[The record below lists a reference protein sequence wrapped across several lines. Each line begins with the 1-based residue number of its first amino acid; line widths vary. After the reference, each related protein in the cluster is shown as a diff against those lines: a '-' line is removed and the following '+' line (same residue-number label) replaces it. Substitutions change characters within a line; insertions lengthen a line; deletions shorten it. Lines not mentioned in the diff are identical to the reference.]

1 MSTFTNALI
10 REIGRNYGKAISNS
24 LLGDA
29 HANPV
34 RIVGTPR
41 ILGAGSGGRNYE
53 NKLIKLLET
62 YEIKG
67 ATATFN
73 VAQNMV
79 NYYMDLVEEAQ
90 ADNTISLSETS
101 YLIKMFSKCHKELG
115 RIHTAL
121 EDYKLAYLLNK
132 NLNTHF
138 SKSQK
143 NLEFESNK
151 KRASFSI
158 YNFSSKKY
166 DFDWFLIANSFK
178 RENQTES
185 NELLLTTETKTYL
198 IPEKKKV
205 DFFIKISGEISFEF
219 LANAVNKIKNIEQI
233 ITSYSIDKNTLK
245 SKDFL
250 IF

>member
-1 MSTFTNALI
+1 MQIHALGL
-10 REIGRNYGKAISNS
+10 EDFCEEEYTLIG
-24 LLGDA
+24 
-29 HANPV
+29 
-34 RIVGTPR
+34 
-41 ILGAGSGGRNYE
+41 
-53 NKLIKLLET
+53 
-62 YEIKG
+62 
-67 ATATFN
+67 
-73 VAQNMV
+73 
-79 NYYMDLVEEAQ
+79 
-90 ADNTISLSETS
+90 
-101 YLIKMFSKCHKELG
+101 
-115 RIHTAL
+115 IHTAL

-143 NLEFESNK
+143 NLEFDNDK
-151 KRASFSI
+151 NNASFSI

-178 RENQTES
+178 RENKAES

-205 DFFIKISGEISFEF
+205 DFFIKISGEVGSEF
-219 LANAVNKIKNIEQI
+219 VASTVNKIKNIEQI